1 MGETMDEADVIGFC
15 KEKMAG
21 YKCPKLVGFLESL
34 PKNSTGKISKVDLR
48 ILEKSK
54 DKERGGH

>member
-1 MGETMDEADVIGFC
+1 MDEADVIGFC